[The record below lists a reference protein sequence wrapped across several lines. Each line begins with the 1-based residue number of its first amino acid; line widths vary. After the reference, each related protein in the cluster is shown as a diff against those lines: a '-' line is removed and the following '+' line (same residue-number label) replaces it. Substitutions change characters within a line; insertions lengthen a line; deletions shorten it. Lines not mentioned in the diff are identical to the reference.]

1 VVTNRLRRPSARLPL
16 AGGGS
21 LPPSGVSSVFSA
33 SRLLPSEAGSSRAGH
48 WPGRFA
54 SSSAVCALVSAF
66 LFMGTSPVRHSA
78 INLELRSVAE
88 LSHSSYRVKT
98 RILLSASRPF
108 WTRLRSTPAR
118 RLAVEGP
125 FGTMGIELQ
134 NPVAHDLQRHAA
146 ELRRLGARRPLIDRS
161 QGEKPPRLWP
171 ILCWRPCICGKV
183 YGRLDRHLSPWR
195 KAESSLVM
203 NFTIEFFRTRPSDE
217 AHATL
222 DRISIVADNLNAAT
236 VKAKSLGPG

>member
-21 LPPSGVSSVFSA
+21 LLPSGVSSVFSA
-33 SRLLPSEAGSSRAGH
+33 SLPLPSEAGSSRAGH
-48 WPGRFA
+48 WPGKIRRAPRRGSHPHRPSAPWSWLSCSWELLRFA
-54 SSSAVCALVSAF
+54 IPQSTGNC
-66 LFMGTSPVRHSA
+66 GRWQK
-78 INLELRSVAE
+78 

-171 ILCWRPCICGKV
+171 ISDRGPIDCKCWVQP
-183 YGRLDRHLSPWR
+183 LLQ
-195 KAESSLVM
+195 
-203 NFTIEFFRTRPSDE
+203 
-217 AHATL
+217 
-222 DRISIVADNLNAAT
+222 
-236 VKAKSLGPG
+236 